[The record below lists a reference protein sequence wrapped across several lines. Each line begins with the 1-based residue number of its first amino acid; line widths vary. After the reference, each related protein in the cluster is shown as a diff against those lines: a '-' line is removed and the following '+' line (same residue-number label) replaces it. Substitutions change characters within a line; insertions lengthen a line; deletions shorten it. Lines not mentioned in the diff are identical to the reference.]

1 MEKKIL
7 LVEDNEVN
15 KLFAFELLQGADYQV
30 SVANNGQVALEMLGK
45 EIFDCVLM
53 DCQMPVMDGYEATRT
68 IRKNG
73 NTIPIIAL
81 TANAMSGDRK
91 KCIDAGMNDYIS
103 KPFKLKELLSVLDKW
118 ISQNKKNKESESDS
132 PTTNKLLAGDLSDLA
147 GIEVKDGLRMMGG
160 NTEIY
165 KKILK
170 NFYQVNSNVLVEINE
185 AFKNGE
191 MLVVARQ
198 VHTVKGSAAS
208 IVAKGLASIALRLES
223 AIKNEQKE
231 ELQILMD
238 KFSNSMV
245 SVLETL
251 KLFFSQEL
259 K

>member
-208 IVAKGLASIALRLES
+208 IGAKGLASIALRLES